1 MKRWPLK
8 RQFTVSFALILVLSA
23 VASVLT
29 YGIAI
34 LVYTRMEFRNIYP
47 ANYYEQQIPTVE
59 RELRSR
65 GLAVLDVASQEKV
78 EALIPLAGMT
88 YQVVNRQGERLYGM
102 KHNRVLADEEQL
114 YAKINTTLYE
124 NGRYVR
130 VIPAIGPGGELG
142 GAVLLFYKLANT
154 FTNGLNRYWVIPLFV
169 LLLLSPFFYVLL
181 FTLLFAKRLAGNIGA
196 PVRQLIEGARKV
208 KDRNLDFVIDYQGRN
223 ELGELSEAF
232 RDMKDEL
239 QTSLIAQWRMEQER
253 LTMVENLAHD
263 LKTPLTIIQGY
274 ADALLEEA
282 DESKSDQSKSDES
295 KSDEDKWRE
304 KYVTVIKDNAVRSA
318 AFVEQMQTAA
328 EATAEVALAPLQPA
342 PVDIPALF
350 KARTEHYRLLAV
362 PRQIQVTLALAD
374 NRSAA
379 AAGQP
384 CYIDEWKLERML
396 DNLLSNALR
405 YTPVGGDIGIE
416 VAISDDQLVFRVSD
430 SGPGFTAADHMHMFE
445 KHYRGRTG
453 GTPKRDP
460 GYRQSGL
467 GLYIVRQLAEL
478 HGGGIRAYRSASG
491 GAGVE
496 VTLPY

>member
-1 MKRWPLK
+1 MKGWPLK

-29 YGIAI
+29 YGLAI
-34 LVYTRMEFRNIYP
+34 LVYTRMEFRNVYP
-47 ANYYEQQIPTVE
+47 ANYYEQQIPALE

-65 GLAVLDVASQEKV
+65 GLAVLDGGSQEKV
-78 EALIPLAGMT
+78 EALIPLAGMS

-102 KHNRVLADEEQL
+102 KHKRVLADEEQL
-114 YAKINTTLYE
+114 YAKINTTFYE

-130 VIPAIGPGGELG
+130 VIPVIGTDGELG

-154 FTNGLNRYWVIPLFV
+154 FTSGLNRYWVIPLFV

-196 PVRQLIEGARKV
+196 PVRQLIEAARKV

-253 LTMVENLAHD
+253 LEMVENLAHD

-282 DESKSDQSKSDES
+282 DEGKLDES
-295 KSDEDKWRE
+295 KSDEEKQRE

-318 AFVEQMQTAA
+318 AFVEQMQTATEA
-328 EATAEVALAPLQPA
+328 EAEAGLGPLQLA

-350 KARTEHYRLLAV
+350 KARTEHFRLLAA
-362 PRQIQVTLALAD
+362 PKQIRVTLAVAD
-374 NRSAA
+374 NRTAA
-379 AAGQP
+379 AVGQS
-384 CYIDEWKLERML
+384 CSVDEWKLERML

-405 YTPVGGDIGIE
+405 YTPVGGEIGIE
-416 VAISDDQLVFRVSD
+416 ATIGEDQLVFRVAD
-430 SGPGFTAADHMHMFE
+430 SGPGFTAADHKHMFE
-445 KHYRGRTG
+445 KHYRGRAG
-453 GTPKRDP
+453 GAPSGP
-460 GYRQSGL
+460 VYRQSGL

-496 VTLPY
+496 VTLHY